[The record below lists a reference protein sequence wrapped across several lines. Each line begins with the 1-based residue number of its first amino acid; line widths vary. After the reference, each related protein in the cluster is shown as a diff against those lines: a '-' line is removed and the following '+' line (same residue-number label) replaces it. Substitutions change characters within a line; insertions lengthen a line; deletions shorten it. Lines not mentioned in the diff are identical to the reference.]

1 MKNNDF
7 SKIIILI
14 LLNSSFSARE
24 IKQIVNNPMLNH
36 QLLEIQPIELSFFI
50 LMDGNLSKIL
60 FIKFKLLTRLI
71 RVNNA

>member
-14 LLNSSFSARE
+14 LLNSSFSAQE

-50 LMDGNLSKIL
+50 LMDGLD
-60 FIKFKLLTRLI
+60 
-71 RVNNA
+71 

>member
-14 LLNSSFSARE
+14 LLNSSFSAQE